1 MPSKEPPR
9 AVASDRLTY
18 KDAGVDRGAIAEG
31 LEAARERIR
40 GTFTPQVI
48 GDLGQFGG
56 LYHLRSYRDPV
67 LVSTIDGVGTKALLL
82 REAGELAVAGR
93 DVIVHGVND
102 VAVLGATPLFALDYV
117 ASATLERREL
127 AELLEGMTAACR
139 EEGIPLIGGETAQM
153 PGVYTAQGLDVASC
167 VVGVVERDELANG
180 AKIKPGNILIGMASG
195 GLHTNGYSLVREIMA
210 RCGWSLDTTPEGLGA
225 PLRDVL
231 LAPHRSYRRAL
242 LALGKTQWLRGAAH
256 ITGGGIAQ
264 NLVRILPEGC
274 RAVVDARA
282 WPVPRV
288 FGILAEAGQLDREE
302 MLATFN
308 LGLGVIAVLPRERG
322 RLSVDI
328 CRANGVEAWIVGEI
342 AAGERGVEVG

>member
-1 MPSKEPPR
+1 
-9 AVASDRLTY
+9 VASERLTY
-18 KDAGVDRGAIAEG
+18 RDAGVDRGAIADG
-31 LEAARERIR
+31 IEAARERIR

-56 LYHLRSYRDPV
+56 LYHLRGRRDPV

-82 REAGELAVAGR
+82 RQAGRLAVAGR

-102 VAVLGATPLFALDYV
+102 VAVLGGTPLFALDYV
-117 ASATLERREL
+117 AAAALEPGEL
-127 AELLEGMTAACR
+127 AALLEGMTAACR
-139 EEGIPLIGGETAQM
+139 EESIPLIGGETAQM
-153 PGVYTAQGLDVASC
+153 PGVYTAQGLDVAAC
-167 VVGVVERDELANG
+167 VIGVVERDELANG
-180 AKIKPGNILIGMASG
+180 AKIKPGHILIGMASS
-195 GLHTNGYSLVREIMA
+195 GLHTNGYSLVREIMT
-210 RCGWSLDTTPEGLGA
+210 RCRWSLDTVPEGLGI

-264 NLVRILPEGC
+264 NLARILPEGC
-274 RAVVDARA
+274 RAMVDARA

-288 FGILAEAGQLDREE
+288 FAVLAEAGGLDRAE

-308 LGLGVIAVLPRERG
+308 LGLGVIAVVPRERG

-328 CRANGVEAWIVGEI
+328 CRANGVEAWVVGDIV
-342 AAGERGVEVG
+342 AGDRGVDVG

>member
-1 MPSKEPPR
+1 M
-9 AVASDRLTY
+9 ASERLTY
-18 KDAGVDRGAIAEG
+18 KEAGVDRAAIAEG
-31 LEAARERIR
+31 LLAARERIR
-40 GTFTPQVI
+40 GTFTPQVL
-48 GDLGQFGG
+48 GDIGQFGG

-82 REAGELAVAGR
+82 RQAGQLAVAGR

-102 VAVLGATPLFALDYV
+102 VAVLGAAPLFALDYV
-117 ASATLERREL
+117 ASATLEPREL
-127 AELLEGMTAACR
+127 AELLDGMAAACR
-139 EEGIPLIGGETAQM
+139 EEAIPLLGGETAQM
-153 PGVYTAQGLDVASC
+153 PGVYTAEGLDVAAC
-167 VVGVVERDELANG
+167 IVGVVERDELANG
-180 AKIKPGNILIGMASG
+180 AKIKPGHVLIGMAAG

-210 RCGWSLDTTPEGLGA
+210 RCRWSLDTVPEGLDS

-242 LALGKTQWLRGAAH
+242 LALGRTQWLRGAAH
-256 ITGGGIAQ
+256 ITGGGIEQ
-264 NLVRILPEGC
+264 NLVRILPQGC

-288 FGILAEAGQLDREE
+288 FTVLAEAGRLDRAE

-308 LGLGVIAVLPRERG
+308 IGLGVIAVVPRERG

-328 CRANGVEAWIVGEI
+328 CRANGVEAWVVGEI